1 MKKVITFLL
10 TAVAVGGLASL
21 YYYSL
26 LQSKVDVKVISVFQ
40 TGVYSNYDEALLASD
55 SKSKIF
61 FDGKLYHVYDSI
73 VSDEK
78 SKEKMIDF
86 YTSNN
91 IDYYVKTKYVE
102 DDVYEDINKYSE
114 LIKMSD
120 DDTLK
125 IINKQIVEKFGDI
138 IV

>member
-1 MKKVITFLL
+1 MKKIMTFLL
-10 TAVAVGGLASL
+10 TIGAIAGIASL

-26 LQSKVDVKVISVFQ
+26 LQSDANVKVISVFQ
-40 TGVYSNYDEALLASD
+40 TGVFSNYDEALLASD

-61 FDGKLYHVYDSI
+61 YDGKLYHVYDSI

-102 DDVYEDINKYSE
+102 DDVYNNINKYSE

-125 IINKQIVEKFGDI
+125 VINKQMIEKFGDI

>member
-1 MKKVITFLL
+1 MTFLL
-10 TAVAVGGLASL
+10 TVVVIGGITSL

-26 LQSKVDVKVISVFQ
+26 VQSKVDVKVISVFQ
-40 TGVYSNYDEALLASD
+40 TGVFSNYNEALLASD

-61 FDGKLYHVYDSI
+61 YDGKLYHVYDSI
-73 VSDEK
+73 VSDEQ

-86 YTSNN
+86 YTTNN

-102 DDVYEDINKYSE
+102 DDVYNNINKYSE

-125 IINKQIVEKFGDI
+125 VINKQMIEKFGDI

>member
-1 MKKVITFLL
+1 MKKIMTFLL
-10 TAVAVGGLASL
+10 TIGAIAGIASL

-26 LQSKVDVKVISVFQ
+26 LQSDANVKVISVFQ
-40 TGVYSNYDEALLASD
+40 TGVFSNYDEALLASD

-61 FDGKLYHVYDSI
+61 YDGKLYHVYDSI

-102 DDVYEDINKYSE
+102 DDIYNNINKYSE

-125 IINKQIVEKFGDI
+125 VINKQMIEKFGDI

>member
-1 MKKVITFLL
+1 MKKVMTFLL
-10 TAVAVGGLASL
+10 TVVVIGGITSL

-26 LQSKVDVKVISVFQ
+26 VQSKVDVKVISVFQ
-40 TGVYSNYDEALLASD
+40 TGVFSNYNEALLASD

-61 FDGKLYHVYDSI
+61 YDGKLYHVYDSI
-73 VSDEK
+73 VSDEQ

-86 YTSNN
+86 YTTNN

-102 DDVYEDINKYSE
+102 DDVYNNINKYSE

-125 IINKQIVEKFGDI
+125 VINKQMIEKFGDI

>member
-1 MKKVITFLL
+1 MKKIMTFLL
-10 TAVAVGGLASL
+10 TVGAIAGIASL

-26 LQSKVDVKVISVFQ
+26 LQSDANVKVISVFQ
-40 TGVYSNYDEALLASD
+40 TGVFSNYDEALLASD

-61 FDGKLYHVYDSI
+61 YDGKLYHVYDSI

-102 DDVYEDINKYSE
+102 DDVYNNINKYSE

-125 IINKQIVEKFGDI
+125 VINKQMIEKFGDI

>member
-1 MKKVITFLL
+1 MKKIMTFLL
-10 TAVAVGGLASL
+10 TIGAIAGIASL

-26 LQSKVDVKVISVFQ
+26 LQSDANVKVISVFQ
-40 TGVYSNYDEALLASD
+40 TGVFSNYDEALLASD

-61 FDGKLYHVYDSI
+61 YDGKLYHVYDSI

-102 DDVYEDINKYSE
+102 DDVYNNINKYSE

-120 DDTLK
+120 DDTVK
-125 IINKQIVEKFGDI
+125 VINKQRIEKFGES